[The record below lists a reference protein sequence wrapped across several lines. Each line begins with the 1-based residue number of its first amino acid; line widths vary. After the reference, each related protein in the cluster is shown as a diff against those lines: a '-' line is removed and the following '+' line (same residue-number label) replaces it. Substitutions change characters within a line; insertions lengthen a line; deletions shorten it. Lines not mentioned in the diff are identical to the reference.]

1 MMKYSFLHRA
11 AAFTAT
17 AMLCAALGAPVVAQR
32 APGNVGIGFQLG
44 DPSGVS
50 LQLYNGEPAWDF
62 LAAWDFD
69 DFFFLNLHAL
79 YDRPLGNRRD
89 FILFYGPGGFI
100 GFRDRRGDD
109 DIVIGVSG
117 TIGVAYLIEEF
128 EIYARITPR
137 LSLVPETDGDVGGG
151 LGVRFWF

>member
-1 MMKYSFLHRA
+1 GWYLPGGW
-11 AAFTAT
+11 AFDC
-17 AMLCAALGAPVVAQR
+17 L
-32 APGNVGIGFQLG
+32 
-44 DPSGVS
+44 
-50 LQLYNGEPAWDF
+50 
-62 LAAWDFD
+62 
-69 DFFFLNLHAL
+69 FFLTLPAL
-79 YDRPLGNRRD
+79 YARPLGNRRD